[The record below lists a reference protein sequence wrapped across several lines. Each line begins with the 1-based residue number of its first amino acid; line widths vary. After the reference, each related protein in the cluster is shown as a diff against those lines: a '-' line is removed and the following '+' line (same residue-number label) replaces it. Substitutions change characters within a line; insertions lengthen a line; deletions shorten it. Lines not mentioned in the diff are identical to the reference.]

1 MAKIYTD
8 EEIRYL
14 RENPNVRVITHPASA
29 IGHIGVIKMT
39 TKFIGKAQPIMP
51 YRAYIRIFTEITDL
65 LIGIYLCHIN
75 TSAP

>member
-1 MAKIYTD
+1 MTD
-8 EEIRYL
+8 HAGTDHLTRDPGLFESG
-14 RENPNVRVITHPASA
+14 THPASA

-51 YRAYIRIFTEITDL
+51 DHAYIRIFAEISDL
-65 LIGIYLCHIN
+65 FIGIYLCHIN